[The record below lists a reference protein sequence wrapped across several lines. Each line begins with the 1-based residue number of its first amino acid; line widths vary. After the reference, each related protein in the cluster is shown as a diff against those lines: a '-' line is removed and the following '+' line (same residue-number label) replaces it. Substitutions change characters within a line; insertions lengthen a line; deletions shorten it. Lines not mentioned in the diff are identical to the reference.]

1 MTTDTPNATY
11 LKESQLD
18 EAGEVLGRAF
28 FDDPLM
34 EYILPDADSRSDK
47 VTWFLRTGAR
57 YGQLFGEVHTTPES
71 VDGAACWIP
80 PGEADMTLFR
90 MARAGMLLVPFKL
103 GLGAFRRFLKVN
115 DYIEELHKRD
125 MPEDHWYLMILGVDT
140 EKQGQGV
147 GSSLVAPMLARAEA
161 EGLPCYLET
170 MKEINVAF
178 YEKHGFQVVV
188 EDDLPGGGP
197 HFWTMKRLPRG

>member
-1 MTTDTPNATY
+1 MTTNTPEATY

-28 FDDPLM
+28 FDDPLT
-34 EYILPDADSRSDK
+34 EYIFPDPDKRSRRNE
-47 VTWFLRTGAR
+47 WFLRTGAK
-57 YGQLFGEVHTTPES
+57 YGQLYGEVHTTPES
-71 VDGAACWIP
+71 VDGVACWLP
-80 PGEADMTLFR
+80 PGEADLTPFR
-90 MARAGMLLVPFKL
+90 VIRAGMLMAPFKV
-103 GLGAFRRFLKVN
+103 GLGALKRFLDIS
-115 DYIEELHKRD
+115 DYIEKLHQRD

-147 GSSLVAPMLARAEA
+147 GSSLVAPLLARADA

-170 MKEINVAF
+170 MKERNVAF

-188 EDDLPGGGP
+188 EDDLPKGGP
-197 HFWTMKRLPRG
+197 HFWTMKRPAKA

>member
-1 MTTDTPNATY
+1 MTTNTPDATH

-18 EAGEVLGRAF
+18 DAGEALGRAF

-34 EYILPDADSRSDK
+34 TYILPDEETRSK
-47 VTWFLRTGAR
+47 KLTWFMRTGAK
-57 YGQLFGEVHTTPES
+57 YGQLYGEVHTTPES

-80 PGEADMTLFR
+80 PGEADMSMFR

-103 GLGAFRRFLKVN
+103 GLGAFRRFLNVN
-115 DYIEELHKRD
+115 DFMEELHKRD
-125 MPEDHWYLMILGVDT
+125 MPEDHWYLMLLGVDT
-140 EKQGQGV
+140 GKQGQGV
-147 GSSLVAPMLARAEA
+147 GSSLVAPMLARADA

-178 YEKHGFQVVV
+178 YEKHGFHVVV
-188 EDDLPGGGP
+188 EDDLPKGAP
-197 HFWTMKRLPRG
+197 HFWTMKRPARA